1 VVQEQNSNR
10 YFLSNMSLRRQTPLF
25 YHIIIINELLYRNF
39 FGCKCIRLIY
49 PVFKFLT
56 NMRKLLT
63 NVLKLELF
71 CYLRVLFTYSMN
83 QLFRN
88 SLELL
93 LPVGSWE
100 SLAAALQTGC
110 DAVYFGT
117 GSLNM
122 RSQSSANFSPD
133 DLAQIVAACREKS
146 VKTYLTLNT
155 VIYDIDMIAMRET
168 ADAAHRCGV
177 DAVIASD
184 MAAILYARQTGLEV
198 HASTQLNI
206 SNCQAVRFFAQF
218 CDVMVLA
225 RELNLEQVAEIN
237 AFIEE
242 NRITGPSGEL
252 VKIEMFCHG
261 ALCMAVSGK
270 CYLSLHEYNRSAN
283 RGECVQICRRSYL
296 AEDNET
302 GRRLALDNPYI
313 MSPKDLCTIGFIH
326 KMIEAGVRV
335 FKVEGRA
342 RGPEYVKIVG
352 ECYNE
357 AMETYCNGSFSAS
370 KVEEWTERL
379 QTVFNRDFW
388 DGYYLGKTI
397 AELNDVHGSKSVRR
411 KEYIALCNNYFT
423 KLGVGEFQ
431 MQSGALAVGDQILI
445 IGQTTGVVEMTVP
458 EMRVDLKPVEQT
470 VKGEVFSMPVPQ
482 LIRRGDKIYKW
493 MSGN

>member
-1 VVQEQNSNR
+1 MDKPINR
-10 YFLSNMSLRRQTPLF
+10 SSC
-25 YHIIIINELLYRNF
+25 EL
-39 FGCKCIRLIY
+39 
-49 PVFKFLT
+49 
-56 NMRKLLT
+56 M
-63 NVLKLELF
+63 
-71 CYLRVLFTYSMN
+71 
-83 QLFRN
+83 
-88 SLELL
+88 

-100 SLAAALQTGC
+100 SLATALQTGC

-133 DLAQIVAACREKS
+133 DLAQIVAACRENS
-146 VKTYLTLNT
+146 IKTYLTLNT
-155 VIYDIDMIAMRET
+155 VIYDSDMSDMRET
-168 ADAAHRCGV
+168 ANAALRSGV

-184 MAAILYARQTGLEV
+184 IAAILYAREIGLEV

-206 SNCQAVRFFAQF
+206 SNCQAVKFFAQY

-237 AFIEE
+237 TFIEK

-283 RGECVQICRRSYL
+283 RGECVQICRRSYS

-302 GRRLALDNPYI
+302 GRQLKLESPYI

-342 RGPEYVKIVG
+342 RGPEYVKRVG

-357 AMETYCNGSFSAS
+357 ALEAYSNGSFSAN
-370 KVEEWTERL
+370 KIAEWTERL
-379 QTVFNRDFW
+379 QTVFNRGFW

-397 AELNDVHGSKSVRR
+397 AELNDAHGSKAVRR
-411 KEYIALCNNYFT
+411 KEYVALCNNYFT

-431 MQSGALAVGDQILI
+431 MQSGAVSIGDQILI

-458 EMRVDLKPVEQT
+458 EIRVDLKPAEQT

-493 MSGN
+493 MNEE